1 MTGWKVPRAAAR
13 LLTLALV
20 LASGISLAEDSSDA
34 ALPEGLLEFLADWE
48 DERGEWQ
55 DPLEYLDPQWET
67 LDETVG
73 QNDE

>member
-1 MTGWKVPRAAAR
+1 MTGWNRPRAAAR
-13 LLTLALV
+13 LLRLVLV
-20 LASGISLAEDSSDA
+20 LASGISLAEDGADA
-34 ALPEGLLEFLADWE
+34 ALPDGLLEFLAEWE

>member
-67 LDETVG
+67 LDERVG
-73 QNDE
+73 QSDE

>member
-1 MTGWKVPRAAAR
+1 

-67 LDETVG
+67 LDERVG
-73 QNDE
+73 QSDE

>member
-20 LASGISLAEDSSDA
+20 LASGINLAEDSSDA

-67 LDETVG
+67 LDERVG
-73 QNDE
+73 QSDE